1 MDTSSRFFCAKPFET
16 AFSESGMHP
25 TLDAVSTR
33 SYALAIIMAKTHYPV
48 DADLVMQEL
57 SRVDA
62 HLGRLILKV
71 GSFPTKRQKPQH
83 PFESL
88 LRAIVYQ
95 QLAGAAAATI
105 FGRVKA
111 LGTDGKFPTPEE
123 ILRATKAKLRRAG
136 LSRQKIAAVKDL
148 AKKTIDGTVP
158 SLAAIRRMS
167 EEEILE
173 RLTQVHGIGEWS
185 VHMFLMFQLGRPDV
199 LPLKDYGIQK
209 GFQHVYGLADTPKP
223 MAILEHAERWRPYR
237 SIACWY
243 LWRAVEQRN
252 DERKTEKIGKKK
264 KR

>member
-1 MDTSSRFFCAKPFET
+1 
-16 AFSESGMHP
+16 
-25 TLDAVSTR
+25 
-33 SYALAIIMAKTHYPV
+33 MAKTHFPV
-48 DADLVMQEL
+48 DADEVMREL
-57 SRVDA
+57 CRVDR
-62 HLGRLILKV
+62 HLGRLIRKV
-71 GSFPTKRQKPQH
+71 GSFPTKKQKPQP

-111 LGTDGKFPTPEE
+111 LGSDGRCPTPEE
-123 ILRATKAKLRRAG
+123 ILRATRTKLRRAG

-158 SLAAIRRMS
+158 PLAAIRRMS

-173 RLTQVHGIGEWS
+173 RLTRVRGIGEWS

-199 LPLKDYGIQK
+199 LPIKDYGIRK
-209 GFQHVYGLADTPKP
+209 GFQHIYGLEKEPKP
-223 MAILEHAERWRPYR
+223 QALLEHAERWRPYR
-237 SIACWY
+237 SIASWY

-252 DERKTEKIGKKK
+252 AGRSAAKKGKKN
-264 KR
+264 R